1 MKKRVYLEVNFFQ
14 KSQDTLFIEN
24 NFFNINKKLIKMN
37 GFNILTDEIK
47 NQSILNMS
55 CKMPIYFN

>member
-1 MKKRVYLEVNFFQ
+1 MKKKVYLEVNFFQ
-14 KSQDTLFIEN
+14 KSQDTLLIEN